1 MINNPYTYNKFVKI
15 PNIFIYYFNFLIKK
29 FD

>member
-15 PNIFIYYFNFLIKK
+15 PNIFINYFNLIIEKI
-29 FD
+29 D